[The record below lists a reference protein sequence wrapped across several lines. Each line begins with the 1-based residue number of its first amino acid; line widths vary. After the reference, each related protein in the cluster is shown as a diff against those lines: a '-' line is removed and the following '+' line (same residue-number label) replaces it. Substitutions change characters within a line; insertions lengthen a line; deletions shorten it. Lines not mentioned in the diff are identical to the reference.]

1 MDSNPTPPKSYS
13 KTSYNFKQNKDI
25 EDNSSQNSDSV
36 MGIGNKKIG
45 SKTMTDFD
53 NKPRKSVKIS
63 DNKK

>member
-13 KTSYNFKQNKDI
+13 KTNYNFKQNKDI

-36 MGIGNKKIG
+36 MGIGNKKMG

-53 NKPRKSVKIS
+53 TKGRKSVKIS
-63 DNKK
+63 ENKK